1 MRRVSLASASPM
13 QTRRPNPK
21 GTNCS
26 FLTKR
31 TPPSYFSRNLQKKF
45 TDCFSSRTTFQ
56 VWTHEAAPTRP
67 GPGWEFIHVDDNVF
81 HIWWTF
87 KVQSDNISKIL
98 LQNKERDDAFFYS
111 GKDLHEASKVC
122 QGKRVPWDLITLQS
136 HIFCHPIREIYAIWP
151 KWFWKLTKIVREIKL
166 MRTCVELSEGQH
178 RKVSAPPEWLPAKK
192 PIMRKRATKKL
203 RLITKKSSGWN
214 KLEKLCRCNIRVS
227 FALEKF

>member
-1 MRRVSLASASPM
+1 MWASGFSNLQYDHLKLKKVSLAKANHLSCLTRVAKKMRRVSLASASPM

-45 TDCFSSRTTFQ
+45 TNCFSSRTTFQ

-98 LQNKERDDAFFYS
+98 LQNKERDDAFFTVA
-111 GKDLHEASKVC
+111 KTCMK
-122 QGKRVPWDLITLQS
+122 P
-136 HIFCHPIREIYAIWP
+136 
-151 KWFWKLTKIVREIKL
+151 VRF
-166 MRTCVELSEGQH
+166 
-178 RKVSAPPEWLPAKK
+178 AKAK
-192 PIMRKRATKKL
+192 ESLGIL
-203 RLITKKSSGWN
+203 
-214 KLEKLCRCNIRVS
+214 
-227 FALEKF
+227 